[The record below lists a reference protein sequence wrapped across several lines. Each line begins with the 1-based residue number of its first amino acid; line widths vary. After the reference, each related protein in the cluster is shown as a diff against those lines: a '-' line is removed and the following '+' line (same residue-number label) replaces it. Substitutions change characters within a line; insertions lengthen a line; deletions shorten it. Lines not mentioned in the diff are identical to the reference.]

1 MINLL
6 IGFMIIPTILGILLL
21 VFWSIEFFKYI
32 MKSLKKH
39 YNKKLEPTE
48 NEQKEDPEIE
58 VITETTPEDIS
69 IDDEEIKEQD
79 FEQKE

>member
-32 MKSLKKH
+32 VNVLKKH
-39 YNKKLEPTE
+39 YDKKLNPVET
-48 NEQKEDPEIE
+48 EQKEEPKTEVSMEPEIE
-58 VITETTPEDIS
+58 VFDVN
-69 IDDEEIKEQD
+69 DEEIKE
-79 FEQKE
+79 

>member
-32 MKSLKKH
+32 VKVLKRH
-39 YNKKLEPTE
+39 YANKLNPVKT
-48 NEQKEDPEIE
+48 EQKEDLKNEVSMEPEIE
-58 VITETTPEDIS
+58 VLDVN
-69 IDDEEIKEQD
+69 DEEVKE
-79 FEQKE
+79 

>member
-32 MKSLKKH
+32 VNVLKRH
-39 YNKKLEPTE
+39 YDKKLNPVET
-48 NEQKEDPEIE
+48 EQKEEPKTEVSMEPEIE
-58 VITETTPEDIS
+58 VFDVN
-69 IDDEEIKEQD
+69 DEEIKE
-79 FEQKE
+79 

>member
-32 MKSLKKH
+32 INVLKKH
-39 YNKKLEPTE
+39 YNKKLNPVET
-48 NEQKEDPEIE
+48 EQKEEPKTEVSMEPEIE
-58 VITETTPEDIS
+58 IFDT
-69 IDDEEIKEQD
+69 DDKEIKE
-79 FEQKE
+79 